1 MFLWISSNSCP
12 LNLLLVGSHQ
22 AELIII
28 KRLIQGRNNETRVRV
43 EPRPFDQGRRKNDA
57 FTHSSTLPTKVSQK
71 RRNFLKLIT
80 KGCLPSLSVS
90 PGGVCI
96 KKRPKHNFPSTSS
109 QIKQQNFD
117 KRSPGLFELEWDG
130 TGFIGLCSKTYF
142 RFGVKDK
149 QVSKLVKVKQNQFNL
164 STVTQLF

>member
-1 MFLWISSNSCP
+1 MDFFEFLPTEFVACWKPPS
-12 LNLLLVGSHQ
+12 
-22 AELIII
+22 
-28 KRLIQGRNNETRVRV
+28 RVNHHKAPYPRTQQRDQV
-43 EPRPFDQGRRKNDA
+43 EPRPFDQGRCKNDA

-71 RRNFLKLIT
+71 RRNFMKLIT
-80 KGCLPSLSVS
+80 KGCWPSLPVS

-96 KKRPKHNFPSTSS
+96 KKRPKHNVPSTSS

-117 KRSPGLFELEWDG
+117 KRSPGLFKLEWDG

-142 RFGVKDK
+142 SFGVKDK

-164 STVTQLF
+164 SNSTFLDY